1 MFSTLVVGYLFLGGA
16 GAGALVVLCLLECVN
31 ARRRFGFV
39 VDRTRL
45 GLTFAGRAM
54 TPLRPMAAAG
64 PRSANRA
71 RFAGHPRAADP
82 LRVVNH
88 ANAGGRSRA
97 AVNHPLVAAFALPV
111 EFFARA
117 WTVCV
122 VVLALGVLCLAAD
135 LGRPER
141 VAALILHPQLTAMT
155 VGAYA
160 LAASLAV
167 AVAFAAGSNFDGFI
181 PAPSLVYALSA
192 AGVAAG
198 VVVMAYTGV
207 LLASLDS
214 VLFWKTWLLPVV
226 FVLSS
231 LSCGVA
237 LAFVAAAFTQ
247 TRQNLV
253 RALANLA
260 SVDSVL
266 IALEAAALAALLVW
280 GLSGE
285 GTRASAHAIAS
296 GDLAPTFWGVV
307 AALGMAVPLVMERFV
322 RHANYGSQLLFVAAF
337 VLAGGLALRWCVVGA
352 GAYDVAQALGQAN
365 MLAAGLM

>member
-31 ARRRFGFV
+31 ARRRFGFA

-54 TPLRPMAAAG
+54 MPLRSEASDG
-64 PRSANRA
+64 SRSANRT
-71 RFAGHPRAADP
+71 RFT
-82 LRVVNH
+82 
-88 ANAGGRSRA
+88 GRPCA
-97 AVNHPLVAAFALPV
+97 AAFALPV

-117 WTVCV
+117 WVVCI

-135 LGRPER
+135 LGHLER
-141 VAALILHPQLTAMT
+141 VAALVLHPQLTAMT
-155 VGAYA
+155 IGAYA

-167 AVAFAAGSNFDGFI
+167 AVVFAAGSNLDGFI
-181 PAPSLVYALSA
+181 PTPSFVYALSA
-192 AGVAAG
+192 AGVLSG

-214 VLFWKTWLLPVV
+214 VLFWKTWLLPAV
-226 FVLSS
+226 FILSS

-237 LAFVAAAFTQ
+237 LAFAAAAFTQ

-253 RALANLA
+253 RALTNLA
-260 SVDSVL
+260 SVDTAL
-266 IALEAAALAALLVW
+266 IVLEAAALAALLIW
-280 GLSGE
+280 GFAGE
-285 GTRASAHAIAS
+285 GTRAAAYALVS
-296 GDLAPTFWGVV
+296 GDLASAFWGVV
-307 AALGMAVPLVMERFV
+307 AALGMAVPLAMERFV
-322 RHANYGSQLLFVAAF
+322 RHANYGSQLLFVAVF
-337 VLAGGLALRWCVVGA
+337 VLAGGFALRWCVVGA
-352 GAYDVAQALGQAN
+352 GAYDVTQALGQAN